1 MNKKINK
8 ILKDLELCNGFF
20 DFIIEP
26 NESKLLVDYIKQLQQ
41 QDKQLKEIINEAIKK
56 VDILRR
62 NYAEYVCPIPCTEI
76 EDVDRIL
83 KEVSD
88 RFDLKKVEDKE

>member
-1 MNKKINK
+1 MDKKINK
-8 ILKDLELCNGFF
+8 ILKDLELCNVFF

-26 NESKLLVDYIKQLQQ
+26 NESKNLVDYIKQLQQ
-41 QDKQLKEIINEAIKK
+41 QNKQLKEIINEAIKK

-62 NYAEYVCPIPCTEI
+62 NYAENICPIPCAEI
-76 EDVDRIL
+76 EDIDRTL

>member
-1 MNKKINK
+1 MDKKINK

-41 QDKQLKEIINEAIKK
+41 QNKQLKEIINEAIKK

-62 NYAEYVCPIPCTEI
+62 KYAENVCPIPCAEI
-76 EDVDRIL
+76 EDIDRTL

-88 RFDLKKVEDKE
+88 GFDLKKVEDKE